1 MVAHSRL
8 SPSAASRWVACP
20 GSVTLSERYPEP
32 PGSSSESAAE
42 GTASHWV
49 GEQLLLDK
57 PAPAPGTRC
66 PENGVVLS
74 MEMIEGAYEYA
85 CVVRHV
91 ATYTT
96 ATTATTATAQ
106 LHVEDKLAVAR
117 VHPVCFGTVDCWF
130 WLPYS
135 QELHIFDY
143 KYGWQPVEA
152 RENNQLICYAAGA
165 MDKMGIDGIKDQQIT
180 VVLHIVQPRPH
191 HALGTHREWRVSGSD
206 LRAHI
211 NALRHAATQ
220 ALGPTPVACSGE
232 HCRYCRARHAC
243 PALGQAAMIAV
254 DYACQAQPDDLSP
267 AAMALEYRTLERVAA
282 LVKARLSGHEA
293 RMIGT
298 LQAGGQIPG
307 YSLDSGWG
315 RLAWT
320 RPVAEVLALG
330 EMMGVSL
337 DAPGVITP
345 TAAKKLGLSDAVLA
359 AYSGKEK
366 TGLKLVQATE
376 SKAAL
381 AFGAGA
387 QGV

>member
-1 MVAHSRL
+1 MAAHSRL

-32 PGSSSESAAE
+32 PGSTSESAAE

-49 GEQLLLDK
+49 GEQLLLGQ
-57 PAPAPGTRC
+57 PAPTPGTRC

-74 MEMIEGAYEYA
+74 MEMIDGAYEYA
-85 CVVRHV
+85 SVVRQV
-91 ATYTT
+91 AENVVTT
-96 ATTATTATAQ
+96 Q
-106 LHVEDKLAVAR
+106 LHVEDRLVIKEI
-117 VHPVCFGTVDCWF
+117 HSECFGTVDCWF
-130 WLPYS
+130 YLNYKS
-135 QELHIFDY
+135 EIHIFDY
-143 KYGWQPVEA
+143 KYGWQCVDP
-152 RENNQLICYAAGA
+152 RENWQLLCYAMGVVE
-165 MDKMGIDGIKDQQIT
+165 KMHIT
-180 VVLHIVQPRPH
+180 MLTPPVTIVLHIVQPRPH
-191 HALGTHREWRVSGSD
+191 HALGTHREWWLTHDELIGYVVK
-206 LRAHI
+206 LR
-211 NALRHAATQ
+211 RAAMD
-220 ALGPTPVACSGE
+220 ALGGAPQAHSGE
-232 HCRYCRARHAC
+232 HCKYCRARHAC

-267 AAMALEYRTLERVAA
+267 EAMALEYRTLERVAA

-298 LQAGGQIPG
+298 MQAGGQIPG
-307 YSLDSGWG
+307 YSLESGYG

-320 RPVAEVLALG
+320 RPVAEVIALG
-330 EMMGVSL
+330 EMMGVTL

-345 TAAKKLGLSDAVLA
+345 TAARKLGLSDAVLA

-366 TGLKLVQATE
+366 TGVKLVQATE

-381 AFGAGA
+381 AFAP

>member
-1 MVAHSRL
+1 MAKHSRL
-8 SPSAASRWVACP
+8 SPSASCRWVACP

-49 GEQLLLDK
+49 GEQLLLGK

-66 PENGVVLS
+66 AENGVVLS
-74 MEMIEGAYEYA
+74 MEMIDGAHEYA
-85 CVVRHV
+85 GVVRQVSTH
-91 ATYTT
+91 TT
-96 ATTATTATAQ
+96 AVQ
-106 LHVEDKLAVAR
+106 LHVEDRLQVPRIHAE
-117 VHPVCFGTVDCWF
+117 CFGTVDCWF

-143 KYGWQPVEA
+143 KFGWQPVEA
-152 RENNQLICYAAGA
+152 ARNHQLICYAAGA
-165 MDKMGIDGIKDQQIT
+165 MDRMGITDTSIT

-191 HALGTHREWRVSGSD
+191 HPLGTHREWRVSGVD
-206 LRAHI
+206 IAAHI
-211 NALRHAATQ
+211 VALNQAATL
-220 ALGPTPVACSGE
+220 ALGPEPQACSGE
-232 HCRYCRARHAC
+232 HCKYCRARHAC

-298 LQAGGQIPG
+298 LQAGGVIPG
-307 YSLDSGWG
+307 YSLESGYG
-315 RLAWT
+315 RAAWT

-337 DAPGVITP
+337 GKQDVITP
-345 TAAKKLGLSDAVLA
+345 VAARKLGLSDSVLA

-366 TGLKLVQATE
+366 TGLKLVAAAG

-381 AFGAGA
+381 AFGQA